1 MDNNL
6 ALFLIH
12 NIFLT
17 NNQIESFF
25 KKKEIEVIGISVPV
39 WVNAKTSETSE
50 PAAEVFC
57 QYVIKQHRKDSDV
70 EILPKNGYQIFL
82 CNKKNKKP
90 KEINFEE
97 LSAMSAEDRKDFEK
111 KRNKWF
117 KENSKMIL
125 QDLKNGYYRTEIKK
139 INQTFEKLPKC
150 LVDVQHIVEIKT
162 IEKLKESII
171 S

>member
-17 NNQIESFF
+17 NTQIEYFF
-25 KKKEIEVIGISVPV
+25 KKKEIEVVGVSIPV

-50 PAAEVFC
+50 PASEIFC
-57 QYVIKQHRKDSDV
+57 QYIIKQHRKESDI
-70 EILPKNGYQIFL
+70 EFLKNGYQISL

-97 LSAMSAEDRKDFEK
+97 LSNMTKEERKEFES

-117 KENSKMIL
+117 KENSKIIL
-125 QDLKNGYYRTEIKK
+125 EYLKNGYYRTEIKK
-139 INQTFEKLPKC
+139 INQTFDKLPNC
-150 LVDVQHIVEIKT
+150 LIDVQHIVEIKT
-162 IEKLKESII
+162 IDKLNQSLVN
-171 S
+171 